1 MGGRGKEF
9 QEGGVGMTFNAHPR
23 GVSRL
28 FRVNDEIKL
37 CSKSSNGGGM
47 KSLSAPTSA
56 VSSPSRNLKSSRVYS
71 PPPRQGEKEENSPS
85 LVAAGI
91 KFEQK
96 KEAEGEGIP
105 PRWSLVGD
113 GIKGGNKVVR

>member
-1 MGGRGKEF
+1 M
-9 QEGGVGMTFNAHPR
+9 GMTFNAHPR

-71 PPPRQGEKEENSPS
+71 PPPRQGEKEENSS
-85 LVAAGI
+85 TLVAAGI

-96 KEAEGEGIP
+96 KKRLREKVS
-105 PRWSLVGD
+105 PRVGAWSGM
-113 GIKGGNKVVR
+113 G

>member
-1 MGGRGKEF
+1 M
-9 QEGGVGMTFNAHPR
+9 GMTFNAHPR

-96 KEAEGEGIP
+96 KKRLREKVF
-105 PRWSLVGD
+105 PRVGAWSGM
-113 GIKGGNKVVR
+113 G